1 MRQDWRIIGLFIGG
15 VLILG
20 TIVGGPLLYSIKLSF
35 YTAASFIDS
44 PQWVGLGNYVKVLS
58 EPLFWGSLLNGVTI
72 AISAIVLQVVLGV
85 SIALVLN
92 RQFVI
97 WDV

>member
-15 VLILG
+15 VLVLG

-35 YTAASFIDS
+35 YTAASFIDP

-58 EPLFWGSLLNGVTI
+58 EPLFWLAVKRCHDRH
-72 AISAIVLQVVLGV
+72 LGDRAA
-85 SIALVLN
+85 SRSRRHHCA
-92 RQFVI
+92 RPQ
-97 WDV
+97 

>member
-1 MRQDWRIIGLFIGG
+1 MRQDWRIIGLFVGG

-35 YTAASFIDS
+35 YAAASFIDP

-58 EPLFWGSLLNGVTI
+58 EPKCFGT
-72 AISAIVLQVVLGV
+72 
-85 SIALVLN
+85 
-92 RQFVI
+92 RC
-97 WDV
+97 